1 MAKSAKISVLL
12 VDDHLLMRMGL
23 KSLLSIQKDIAVVGE
38 AENGEQ
44 AVALASSLHP
54 DVVIMDLMM
63 NGMNGATATKL
74 ICREQ
79 PDCRVLVLTS
89 YGNSVDIARAL
100 SYGAKGVQ
108 LKGSS
113 TDDLL
118 AAIRAVAAGKT
129 AIAAEVKAL
138 LADLPDASKFTDRQ
152 LKILSAVGRGFNTD
166 DIAKMLGV
174 SVRSVK
180 QDIAL
185 VCELLGAAN
194 RSEAAVIAVSRH
206 II

>member
-1 MAKSAKISVLL
+1 MARVTKISVLI
-12 VDDHLLMRMGL
+12 VDDHSLMRMGL
-23 KSLLSIQKDIAVVGE
+23 KALLSIQKDMEVVGE
-38 AENGEQ
+38 AKDGEQ
-44 AVALASSLHP
+44 AVDRALSLKP

-63 NGMNGATATKL
+63 NGLNGVAATKR
-74 ICREQ
+74 ICQEL

-89 YGNSVDIARAL
+89 YGKSIDIARAL
-100 SYGAKGVQ
+100 ANGAAGVQ

-118 AAIRAVAAGKT
+118 AAIRAVAVGKT
-129 AIAAEVKAL
+129 VIAAEVKAL
-138 LADLPDASKFTDRQ
+138 LAELPDTSKFTERQ
-152 LKILSAVGRGFNTD
+152 LKILSAVSRGFNSE
-166 DIAKMLGV
+166 DIAKMLKV

-180 QDIAL
+180 QDLAL